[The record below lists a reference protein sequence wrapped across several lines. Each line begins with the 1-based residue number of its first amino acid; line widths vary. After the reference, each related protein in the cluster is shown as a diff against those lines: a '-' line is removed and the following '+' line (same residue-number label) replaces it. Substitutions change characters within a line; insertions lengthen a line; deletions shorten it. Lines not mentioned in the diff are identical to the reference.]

1 MITNCYIKGRF
12 DYGVGKCA
20 VVIVDDAKPKEEQT
34 IAHQA
39 AWKVPARWDYEGQP
53 VEADQFNCEILA
65 ATYAL
70 KWCLQNGRKLVNIYA
85 NTKTV
90 QKWYF
95 CGEFPDARKVMG
107 KAYLD
112 MMNALQRQIDETEGK
127 EVREVVFAEFIHKK
141 SDNMYNRLVNELAE
155 KPE

>member
-1 MITNCYIKGRF
+1 MITECYIKGRF

-20 VVIVDDAKPKEEQT
+20 VVISENGEIVY
-34 IAHQA
+34 HRG
-39 AWKVPARWDYEGQP
+39 WVVPSTWDYEGQM
-53 VEADQFNCEILA
+53 VEADQYNCEILA

-70 KWCLQNGRKLVNIYA
+70 KWCMDNSRKLVNLYA
-85 NTKTV
+85 NTTTC

-95 CGEFPDARKVMG
+95 RGEFPDARAVMG

-112 MMNALQRQIDETEGK
+112 MMDALQRQIDSSEGTH
-127 EVREVVFAEFIHKK
+127 VREAVFAEYMPKK
-141 SDNMYNRLVNELAE
+141 KDNMFNRLVNELAE

>member
-1 MITNCYIKGRF
+1 MITECYIKGRF

-20 VVIVDDAKPKEEQT
+20 VVIAENGEVV
-34 IAHQA
+34 HQRG
-39 AWKVPARWDYEGQP
+39 WTVPERWDYEGQL

-70 KWCLQNGRKLVNIYA
+70 KWCMDNDRKLVNIYA
-85 NTKTV
+85 NTTTC

-95 CGEFPDARKVMG
+95 RGEFTDARTVMG

-112 MMNALQRQIDETEGK
+112 MMDALQHKVDGMEGK
-127 EVREVVFAEFIHKK
+127 HVREVVFAEYIPKK
-141 SDNMYNRLVNELAE
+141 SDNMFNRLVNELAE
-155 KPE
+155 KA